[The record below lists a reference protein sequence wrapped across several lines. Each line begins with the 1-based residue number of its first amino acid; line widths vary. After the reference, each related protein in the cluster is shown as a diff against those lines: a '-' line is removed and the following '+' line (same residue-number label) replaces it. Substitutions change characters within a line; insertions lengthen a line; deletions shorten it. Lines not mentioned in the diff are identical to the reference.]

1 MREKKL
7 QKIEDQIEHLR
18 MKIKDSNDYKVLEDV
33 FDTATLETLY
43 KFANRGIISAMG
55 GAISTGKEA
64 NIFHALGENGE
75 LAVKIY
81 RISTSNFHSMHEYM
95 IGDPRF
101 KKIRKDKK
109 SIVFAWT
116 KKEFRNLTRASEV
129 GVRVPEPIAAE
140 RNILIMEFIGKD
152 GIKAPRLKD
161 VDGLE
166 DPHSFFRMIVKYM
179 KLLYT
184 KARIVHADLSE
195 FNILVQDEMP
205 VFIDMGQSVML
216 DHPNAE
222 EFLERDVENIV
233 RYFEGFDIRY
243 EKEDIIREVRGI

>member
-7 QKIEDQIEHLR
+7 QKIEDRIEHLR

-101 KKIRKDKK
+101 KKIKKDKK

>member
-1 MREKKL
+1 
-7 QKIEDQIEHLR
+7 

-243 EKEDIIREVRGI
+243 EKEGIIREVRGI

>member
-243 EKEDIIREVRGI
+243 EKEGIIQEVRGI